1 MVKKKFILN
10 ADDLISSRLGT
21 SKNLRTYFA
30 IDKLDTDLKEA
41 INIINDVR
49 ICPNCSTKLQYN
61 YVRYHHIG
69 NAYCP
74 NCDFKS
80 PEADFRVSNI
90 DFENR
95 KLKKI
100 LWNAK

>member
-1 MVKKKFILN
+1 V
-10 ADDLISSRLGT
+10 
-21 SKNLRTYFA
+21 
-30 IDKLDTDLKEA
+30 
-41 INIINDVR
+41 NIINDMRV
-49 ICPNCSTKLQYN
+49 CPKCHTKLKYN

-90 DFENR
+90 DFENE
-95 KLKKI
+95 
-100 LWNAK
+100 N